1 MIRANQESFVIVVYS
16 AWRLSKFMFGKVFS
30 LSNITVP
37 IKFLASLLFGFRY
50 LTKEERA
57 NERLLRDAW
66 NDTDASFSSISSS
79 SLHKAAGRR
88 SKSKTWQLIKRGR
101 LLGLSKMLVKSLI
114 FTIAGVLA
122 TMIFRFINK
131 RKAMQLKQMVEE
143 EEQKEKDLLQK
154 EWDRIEL
161 SKQPVLEITPVGA
174 HQ

>member
-1 MIRANQESFVIVVYS
+1 MIVVYS

-57 NERLLRDAW
+57 NDRLLRDAW

-79 SLHKAAGRR
+79 SLHKATGQR